1 MHRKQSLSPGNDQ
14 LNGIAN
20 DRPNKTTNLPLLM
33 RFSFL
38 MPLKELVRLY
48 HAANDDTRRS
58 GLGTIIQI
66 RFNCQEK

>member
-1 MHRKQSLSPGNDQ
+1 MPACGNTERQ
-14 LNGIAN
+14 AINVELTYE
-20 DRPNKTTNLPLLM
+20 RLHKTTNMLLLM

-66 RFNCQEK
+66 RFNYG